1 MLAQLPVFTLITW
14 GLAILLTLALLARMI
29 ALGQHRI
36 YPLFTIYLA
45 CNILQAAIIVYLYQW
60 YGFASMNAYRIA
72 WTTQAFAVVA
82 RAFAAT
88 EVWRQILGKFRGVWA
103 MSARILVVCGVV
115 VLCAA
120 LYFGRNGYQLAV
132 ITIEIG
138 LESFVAT
145 WIVGLFCF
153 ARYYEVQIPTA
164 TGLVGLGL
172 GLISCFRILND
183 VVFERFMKSYLTA
196 WNHASLL
203 VFIAI
208 LLIWLGALRKR
219 IAAQASGLQLSAG
232 HDYQALMPQVNRRL
246 MELNDQLSHLWPAE
260 STRP

>member
-1 MLAQLPVFTLITW
+1 VLAQLPVFTLVTW

-29 ALGQHRI
+29 ALGQHRV

-45 CNILQAAIIVYLYQW
+45 CNLFQAAIIGYLYQW
-60 YGFASMNAYRIA
+60 FGFASMRAYRIA

-88 EVWRQILGKFRGVWA
+88 EVGHQILGKFKGVWA
-103 MSARILVVCGVV
+103 MSARVLLVCGVL

-120 LYFGRNGYQLAV
+120 LYFGRNGYQFAV
-132 ITIEIG
+132 ITIEMG
-138 LESFVAT
+138 LESLIAT

-153 ARYYEVQIPTA
+153 ARYYEVQIATA
-164 TGLVGLGL
+164 TGLLGLGL
-172 GLISCFRILND
+172 GLNSCFRILND

-203 VFIAI
+203 VFVAI
-208 LLIWLGALRKR
+208 LLIWIGALRKPVP
-219 IAAQASGLQLSAG
+219 AQVSELQLSAG
-232 HDYQALMPQVNRRL
+232 HEYEALMPQVNGRL
-246 MELNDQLSHLWPAE
+246 MELNDQLSRLWHTE
-260 STRP
+260 STRL

>member
-1 MLAQLPVFTLITW
+1 VLAQLPVFTLITW
-14 GLAILLTLALLARMI
+14 GLAILLTLALLVRMI

-36 YPLFTIYLA
+36 YPLFTLYLA
-45 CNILQAAIIVYLYQW
+45 CNVLQAAVIVYLYQW

-88 EVWRQILGKFRGVWA
+88 EVCRQILGKFTGVWA
-103 MSARILVVCGVV
+103 MSARILVVCGVL

-120 LYFGRNGYQLAV
+120 LYFGRSGYQLAV

-153 ARYYEVQIPTA
+153 ARYYEVQIPTT

-183 VVFERFMKSYLTA
+183 VVFERFVKSYLTA

-208 LLIWLGALRKR
+208 LLIWIRALRQP
-219 IAAQASGLQLSAG
+219 IAAQAPELQLSAG
-232 HDYQALMPQVNRRL
+232 HEYQALMPQVNRRL
-246 MELNDQLSHLWPAE
+246 IELNDQLSHLWPAE